1 MDTFRSDF
9 KSPVHRAG
17 VSKILILFLAALLSL
32 CAYANP
38 EIIDVASQSA
48 PETLDSE
55 SLKYQF
61 ELELLEAKIAS
72 LSELVGLHE
81 AKISALQAS
90 LELVPDEP
98 EKTRINE
105 KGERVKVGKQAGKK
119 NAIIDPARLE
129 YYEYFKRKQN
139 VDKTDY
145 ETQISLLNEKVEYRF
160 GDQVRTFEF
169 INVKSIHR
177 ASQGFMVQMAVAV
190 ALPGGRIKVI
200 DIYGND
206 LIEF

>member
-1 MDTFRSDF
+1 M
-9 KSPVHRAG
+9 
-17 VSKILILFLAALLSL
+17 
-32 CAYANP
+32 
-38 EIIDVASQSA
+38 
-48 PETLDSE
+48 
-55 SLKYQF
+55 
-61 ELELLEAKIAS
+61 
-72 LSELVGLHE
+72 HE

-90 LELVPDEP
+90 LELAPDEH

-206 LIEF
+206 LIDF